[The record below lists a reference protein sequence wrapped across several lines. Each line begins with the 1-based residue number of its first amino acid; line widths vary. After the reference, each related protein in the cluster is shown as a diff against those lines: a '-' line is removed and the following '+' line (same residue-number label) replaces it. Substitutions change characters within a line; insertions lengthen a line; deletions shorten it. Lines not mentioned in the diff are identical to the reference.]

1 MAGGNGQPF
10 SRVGW
15 LRFVFLV
22 IVLWWER
29 SVPVFSKTSF
39 DFLVNL
45 TYMSYYLNIIFNE

>member
-22 IVLWWER
+22 IVLCMER
-29 SVPVFSKTSF
+29 PVPVFSKTSF

-45 TYMSYYLNIIFNE
+45 NYLLYYLNITFNE